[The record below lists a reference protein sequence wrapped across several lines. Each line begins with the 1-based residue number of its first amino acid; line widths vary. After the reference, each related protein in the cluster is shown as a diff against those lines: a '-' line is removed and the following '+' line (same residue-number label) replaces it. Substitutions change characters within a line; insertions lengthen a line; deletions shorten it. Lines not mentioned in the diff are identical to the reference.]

1 MIFKT
6 FTNGHDKLIIWPNLL
21 HNRICLP
28 FPPKMREILFTDTPI
43 GSAVIKIIQQTLL
56 EQFELKLLFFL
67 KLQFENLLKK

>member
-56 EQFELKLLFFL
+56 E
-67 KLQFENLLKK
+67 